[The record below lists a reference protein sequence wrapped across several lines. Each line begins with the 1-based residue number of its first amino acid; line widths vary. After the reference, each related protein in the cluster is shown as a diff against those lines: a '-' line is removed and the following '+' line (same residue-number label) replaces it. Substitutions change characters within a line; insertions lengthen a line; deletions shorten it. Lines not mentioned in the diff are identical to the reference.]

1 MVNATVVKTKIYL
14 RICLQI
20 YSLFFTAAAGA
31 LLKEVTGQA
40 WLQAMVSGIA
50 AIQRYTYLYGC
61 EVLLATQK
69 HLGKLI

>member
-1 MVNATVVKTKIYL
+1 MGWVQITFYIFVNLKMVNATVVKTKIYL

-50 AIQRYTYLYGC
+50 AIQRYTY
-61 EVLLATQK
+61 
-69 HLGKLI
+69 